1 MIGVIGA
8 IDGTHIPIKAPF
20 VSHNSHVNRKGAHS
34 VVLQGVCDH
43 ELLFTDCYAGE
54 VEVFMM
60 HVYCE
65 DQICIKTFYLIIVR
79 FPITVTC

>member
-20 VSHNSHVNRKGAHS
+20 VSHNSYVNRKGHTLLYCKVS
-34 VVLQGVCDH
+34 VYTNFYSQIAMQVKL
-43 ELLFTDCYAGE
+43 
-54 VEVFMM
+54 EVFMM
-60 HVYCE
+60 HVYCK

-79 FPITVTC
+79 FR